1 MDRDEITA
9 AIKETDARLE
19 RIRARVLEAGDRPL
33 PTGEWSIRDAL
44 SHLAA
49 RSNPVARSLWRMQA
63 ATAPGGQP
71 AFDIHEEN
79 AGQVRDRAN
88 QSVDALLDEIAEGHR
103 AALADLAAL
112 DDETMAR
119 RFPVAFP
126 PGELSLIEFIQRAGP
141 RHDNA
146 HLDEVEAALG

>member
-9 AIKETDARLE
+9 AIRETDARLE
-19 RIRARVLEAGDRPL
+19 RIRPPVVEAGDRPL

-49 RSNPVARSLWRMQA
+49 RSNPVARSLWRMEGA
-63 ATAPGGQP
+63 LAPGGQ
-71 AFDIHEEN
+71 AALDIHEEN
-79 AGQVRDRAN
+79 AGQVRDRAD

-103 AALADLAAL
+103 TALTDLAAL
-112 DDETMAR
+112 DDQTIAR

-126 PGELSLIEFIQRAGP
+126 PGELSLVEFIERAGP
-141 RHDNA
+141 RHDNS